1 MKLNYTSILATVVAV
16 CAMTFTSCK
25 TSQPLSYFQNADSVS
40 TVDASLDYAL
50 RLHTADELIIT
61 VNSPVPE
68 ATAAFNLPATNP
80 ATAGNIEISTAAQ
93 NQTYVIDSEG
103 YISFPIFGKI
113 HAEGLTTSQLRDLIA
128 EKVAK
133 YSDDATVRVQLANFR
148 VNVLGEVR
156 NPGSVEVKTE
166 RFSVLDALAAAGD
179 MTQYGVRNEVMLI
192 REENGKR
199 SYHTLNLEDAAIVNS
214 PYFFLSQNDVIY
226 VKPNK
231 VSESNARYDT
241 NNSYRIS
248 VVSTV
253 VSMVSVIASLVIALT
268 VK

>member
-1 MKLNYTSILATVVAV
+1 M
-16 CAMTFTSCK
+16 
-25 TSQPLSYFQNADSVS
+25 
-40 TVDASLDYAL
+40 
-50 RLHTADELIIT
+50 
-61 VNSPVPE
+61 
-68 ATAAFNLPATNP
+68 
-80 ATAGNIEISTAAQ
+80 
-93 NQTYVIDSEG
+93 
-103 YISFPIFGKI
+103 
-113 HAEGLTTSQLRDLIA
+113 
-128 EKVAK
+128 
-133 YSDDATVRVQLANFR
+133 
-148 VNVLGEVR
+148 NVLGEVR

-231 VSESNARYDT
+231 VLESNASYDT
-241 NNSYRIS
+241 NNAYRIS

-253 VSMVSVIASLVIALT
+253 VSVMSVIASLVIALT

>member
-1 MKLNYTSILATVVAV
+1 M
-16 CAMTFTSCK
+16 
-25 TSQPLSYFQNADSVS
+25 
-40 TVDASLDYAL
+40 
-50 RLHTADELIIT
+50 
-61 VNSPVPE
+61 
-68 ATAAFNLPATNP
+68 
-80 ATAGNIEISTAAQ
+80 
-93 NQTYVIDSEG
+93 
-103 YISFPIFGKI
+103 
-113 HAEGLTTSQLRDLIA
+113 
-128 EKVAK
+128 
-133 YSDDATVRVQLANFR
+133 
-148 VNVLGEVR
+148 
-156 NPGSVEVKTE
+156 KTE

-231 VSESNARYDT
+231 VLESNASYDT
-241 NNSYRIS
+241 NNAYRIS

-253 VSMVSVIASLVIALT
+253 VSVMSVIASLVIALT